1 VRSGVAE
8 VVELENQVKMDLV
21 LELLLLVA
29 MVATDYLLLFLEF
42 Q

>member
-1 VRSGVAE
+1 VRLGVAV